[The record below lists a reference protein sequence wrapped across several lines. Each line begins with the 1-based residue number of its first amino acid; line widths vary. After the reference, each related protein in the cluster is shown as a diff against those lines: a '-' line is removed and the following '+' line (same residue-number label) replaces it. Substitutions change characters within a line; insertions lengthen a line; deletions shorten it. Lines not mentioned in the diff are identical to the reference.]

1 MELSLMVK
9 ATFEK
14 RRKMEEK
21 QRDKGKMKTIG
32 SSQQSQ
38 EKSRN
43 KDNRLWLCWRGQS
56 CCWSAGTGQSL
67 SGTAQLSQKTPQIQF
82 IGWHTCTSIRC
93 APELH
98 QSSLVS
104 NCWNY
109 TGAMEAQL
117 WPRPHCC
124 HKPAASLVQET
135 LSFCLRSEAIK
146 VLWKTQVHLF
156 MLLLVYF

>member
-56 CCWSAGTGQSL
+56 CCWSAGRGQSL
-67 SGTAQLSQKTPQIQF
+67 SGTAQLSQKTPQIQS

-104 NCWNY
+104 KCWNY
-109 TGAMEAQL
+109 TGTTEAQL

-124 HKPAASLVQET
+124 HKPAASLAQET

-146 VLWKTQVHLF
+146 LLWKTKLHLF
-156 MLLLVYF
+156 MLLLFYF